1 MSFASQVAKDRG
13 QPANVRIGVVAS
25 ENPVIVNVQ
34 GALFT
39 DVGVING
46 YIPALGDTV
55 ALLGQ
60 SAISADGSSWLL
72 LGRVATA
79 DTATVVNETG
89 IHVTGPSPAQT
100 QGGSFAPMTGVSMTF
115 TKRSSTT
122 RLFVTMLGSGYAQA
136 VNNGGLWGV
145 SFNGGVTT
153 SGIAKQFYNA
163 ANSHGAVCGNGFL
176 PGIAAGTYTVLGMF
190 GRYIGAS
197 NIVWDD
203 NDDMSLSIRE
213 VV

>member
-1 MSFASQVAKDRG
+1 MSFASQVSKDRG
-13 QPANVRIGVVAS
+13 QPANVRIGVVAA

-39 DVGVING
+39 DVGVMSG

-72 LGRVATA
+72 LGRVASGDA
-79 DTATVVNETG
+79 ATVVNEVG

-100 QGGSFAPMTGVSMTF
+100 QGGSFANMTGVSLTF
-115 TKRSSTT
+115 TKRSSIT
-122 RLFVTMLGSGYAQA
+122 RLYFHMLGSGFAQA

-145 SFNGGVTT
+145 SLDGGATT
-153 SGIAKQFYNA
+153 QVAAKQFYNV
-163 ANSHGAVCGNGFL
+163 ANSHGALAGSNYISGL
-176 PGIAAGTYTVLGMF
+176 AAGTYTVLGRF
-190 GRYIGAS
+190 GRYIGGS
-197 NIVWDD
+197 NIAWDD
-203 NDDMSLSIRE
+203 NDDMSLTVRE